1 MKKLTSLFVMLL
13 VSMSAFA
20 LARTT
25 NKIVIPDIEGY
36 KTLKGE
42 FHIHTIFSDG
52 SVWPET
58 RVREAV
64 WEGLDILAIT
74 DHIDTRSRRWVK
86 NGIISPDCDRNTP
99 YKLVKKLAAREG
111 LLLINGGEL
120 SRRRPS
126 GHTNVLFTKD
136 NNKIVVEAEK
146 FDDDNAKATEA
157 GLKEARKQGAFI
169 MWNHPH
175 WEKYAPNETVIGPVQ
190 KKLLKEGYFDAI
202 EVYNAECGYSPE
214 CHDWCLKHNLAI
226 VGCSDSHSPMF
237 MEVDHMG
244 GKHRVVT
251 LVFAKEKSVESVREA
266 MDERRTAI
274 FAEEMVYGRE
284 QELKALFEACIKV
297 KDVKWSS
304 KGVSFTLEN
313 VSSIPVRISKAPG
326 SEDYRYYRYA
336 NIPPFSTIKMS
347 INPLLDGNSSTKLDE
362 SVKEIVANFF
372 VETFHV
378 GANKPLKTAIKFV
391 R

>member
-42 FHIHTIFSDG
+42 FHIHTVFSDG

-58 RVREAV
+58 RVREAA
-64 WEGLDILAIT
+64 WEGLDILSIT
-74 DHIDTRSRRWVK
+74 DHIDTRSRRWIK
-86 NGIISPDCDRNTP
+86 NGIISDDCDRNTP
-99 YKLVKKLAAREG
+99 YKLAKKLAAREG
-111 LLLINGGEL
+111 ILLINGGEL

-126 GHTNVLFTKD
+126 GHTNVLFVKD
-136 NNKIVVEAEK
+136 NNTIVTEAEK
-146 FDDDNAKATEA
+146 FDDDNEKATEA
-157 GLKEARKQGAFI
+157 GLKEARNQGAFI

-190 KKLLKEGYFDAI
+190 KKFLKAGLYDAI
-202 EVYNAECGYSPE
+202 EVYNTECGYSPE
-214 CHDWCLKHNLAI
+214 CHDWCLKYNLAI
-226 VGCSDSHSPMF
+226 VGCSDSHGPMF
-237 MEVDHMG
+237 YEVDYLG

-274 FAEEMVYGRE
+274 FADGMVYGRE
-284 QELKALFEACIKV
+284 QELKPLFEACIQV
-297 KDVKWSS
+297 KNVKWSK

-326 SEDYRYYRYA
+326 SENYRYYRYA
-336 NIPPFSTIKMS
+336 DIPPFSTINMS
-347 INPLLDGNSSTKLDE
+347 IQPLLDGNSSTNLDE

-378 GANKPLKTAIKFV
+378 GANKPLKVGIKFT